1 MSFDSFLSKLKTKA
15 SELKTEALK
24 YKNKDFL
31 NAARAGSALIAMA
44 DGSVSAEEKQKM
56 VKFIES
62 NDALSVFT
70 TTDVIKAFQDFVSQL
85 EFDKDIGEAKAYQ
98 ALGKMKS
105 NVEASRLLV
114 RMIIAVASSDGNF
127 DANEQR
133 VASKIA
139 PRMVARLAEN
149 SSQRKSTNKVLA
161 ATCWSMP
168 VSTRLA
174 KVRLKN
180 GPRKEYEVRDS
191 SIRMLNRASE
201 TAMRRVRMPAMRTE

>member
-1 MSFDSFLSKLKTKA
+1 MSFDNFLARLKSKA

-31 NAARAGSALIAMA
+31 NAAMAGSALVAMA

-56 VKFIES
+56 IKFIES

-70 TTDVIKAFQDFVSQL
+70 TSDVIKSFQDFVSQL

-127 DANEQR
+127 DANEKA

-139 PRMVARLAEN
+139 KELGINPAEFEL
-149 SSQRKSTNKVLA
+149 Q
-161 ATCWSMP
+161 
-168 VSTRLA
+168 
-174 KVRLKN
+174 
-180 GPRKEYEVRDS
+180 
-191 SIRMLNRASE
+191 
-201 TAMRRVRMPAMRTE
+201 